1 MPHSQA
7 ERGRRALTIL
17 RIVIPSAL
25 PGSLDYLA
33 PAGAGAAA
41 LSPGMR
47 AAVKLGGR
55 ACVGVIAEVADRTEV
70 ARERLKPVERVVDAA
85 PVVPASLLE
94 LLQWAARY
102 YHQPLGGV
110 LRTAMPLLARRGA
123 APQIPQSVFWEC
135 AGGGEAPPPRAVK
148 QRALLDLLQ
157 DCGRLDEAALAR
169 RFPGWRP
176 VMRRLLQR
184 RLVTRL
190 EEPAQAAPPPRAAR
204 HRLNREQQEAV
215 DAVAAGFGEFHRH
228 LLEGVTGSGKTEVY
242 LALCEQAMQR
252 GEQALVLVPE
262 IALTAQTVERF
273 RAQLAGAV
281 CVFHSGLTDRERFH
295 CWSAALSG
303 DAGVVIGTR
312 SAVFL
317 PFKRLGLAVV
327 DEEHDA
333 SYKQSES
340 SFRYHARDVAIK
352 RAQIGA
358 LPVVLGSATPSLES
372 LHNALQG
379 RYARR
384 HLTRRAAGA
393 APPRWRV
400 IDLRG
405 SRLEDGL
412 SPPLLAA
419 MRERLAAREQVLLF
433 LNRRG
438 YAPVMLCR
446 DCGAALSC
454 GRCDARLVYHLRDGR
469 LHCHHCGVSQ
479 RPPDACSGCGGGM
492 RLVGLGTEKV
502 ERHLA
507 QLFPETGIVRIDTDA
522 VRRKNELQRRLER
535 VRSGDAGIVLGT
547 QMLTKGHH
555 FPAMTLVGIV
565 NADQSLFAADFRA
578 IERLGQLIVQVGGRA
593 GRGAAAGEVLLQ
605 THHPHHPQLQ
615 VLLKSGYGA
624 FALQLLPQREAAQLP
639 PYRHLA
645 VIRARSAAGA
655 EAAAFLDL
663 VHRASQEC
671 ARRHATQV
679 FPPAPMMMEKKAGH
693 YRAQL
698 LLSAADAHSLNA
710 CLAALLPAA
719 ARLARGRKVRWH
731 LDVDPGEAV

>member
-1 MPHSQA
+1 MKT
-7 ERGRRALTIL
+7 ETIL
-17 RIVIPSAL
+17 RVAIPPAL
-25 PGSLDYLA
+25 PDSFDYLA
-33 PAGAGAAA
+33 PEGVSAAA

-47 AAVKLGGR
+47 VAVALGGQAR
-55 ACVGVIAEVADRTEV
+55 VGVIIEVTDETAV
-70 ARERLKPVERVVDAA
+70 ARERLKPVGRVLDES
-85 PVVPASLLE
+85 PVVPPPLFN
-94 LLQWAARY
+94 LLQWVARY

-110 LRTAMPLLARRGA
+110 LRTAMPLLARRGT
-123 APQIPQSVFWEC
+123 APQIPQTVFWEC
-135 AGGGEAPPPRAVK
+135 AEGGEAPSPRAVK
-148 QRALLDLLQ
+148 QRALLDLLA
-157 DCGRLDEAALAR
+157 DAGRLDEDALAR
-169 RFPGWRP
+169 RFPDWRP

-184 RLVTRL
+184 RLVVRR
-190 EEPAQAAPPPRAAR
+190 EQAAMAAPPRAPG
-204 HRLNREQQEAV
+204 HRLNREQQAVV

-242 LALCEQAMQR
+242 LALCEQAMER

-273 RAQLAGAV
+273 RAQLPGTV
-281 CVFHSGLTDRERFH
+281 CVFHSGLSDRERFH

-317 PFKRLGLAVV
+317 PFRRLGLAVV

-352 RAQIGA
+352 RAQIGS

-372 LHNALQG
+372 LHNALEG

-419 MRERLAAREQVLLF
+419 MRDRLAAREQVLLF

-454 GRCDARLVYHLRDGR
+454 ARCDARLVYHLRDGR

-479 RPPDACSGCGGGM
+479 RPPGACSNCGGGL

-502 ERHLA
+502 EEHLTR
-507 QLFPETGIVRIDTDA
+507 LFPETGIVRIDTDA
-522 VRRKNELQRRLER
+522 VRRKNELERRLDR

-593 GRGAAAGEVLLQ
+593 GRGAAAGEVMLQ

-639 PYRHLA
+639 PYRHFA
-645 VIRARSAAGA
+645 VIRARSADSA
-655 EAAAFLDL
+655 EATAFLGL
-663 VHRASQEC
+663 VHHASEEF
-671 ARRHATQV
+671 ARRHATQAY
-679 FPPAPMMMEKKAGH
+679 PPAPMMMEKKAGH

-698 LLSAADAHSLNA
+698 LLSAVDAHSLNA
-710 CLAALLPAA
+710 CLAALLPVAE
-719 ARLARGRKVRWH
+719 RLARRRKVRWH
-731 LDVDPGEAV
+731 VDVDPCEGV

>member
-1 MPHSQA
+1 MKA
-7 ERGRRALTIL
+7 ETIL
-17 RIVIPSAL
+17 RVAIPSAL

-33 PAGAGAAA
+33 PEGADAAA

-47 AAVKLGGR
+47 VAVALGGQAR
-55 ACVGVIAEVADRTEV
+55 VGVIIEVTDETAV
-70 ARERLKPVERVVDAA
+70 ARERLKPVERVLDEA
-85 PVVPASLLE
+85 PVVPAPLFKLLH
-94 LLQWAARY
+94 WVARY

-123 APQIPQSVFWEC
+123 APQIPQTVFWEC
-135 AGGGEAPPPRAVK
+135 AEGGEAPSQRAVK
-148 QRALLDLLQ
+148 QRALLDLLK
-157 DCGRLDEAALAR
+157 DAGRLEEAALAR
-169 RFPGWRP
+169 RFPDWRP

-184 RLVTRL
+184 RLVVRR
-190 EEPAQAAPPPRAAR
+190 EEPAAAAPTARAPG
-204 HRLNREQQEAV
+204 HRLNGEQQAAV

-242 LALCEQAMQR
+242 LALCEQALKR

-273 RAQLAGAV
+273 RAQLPGTV
-281 CVFHSGLTDRERFH
+281 GVFHSGLSDRERFH

-340 SFRYHARDVAIK
+340 AFRYHARDVAIK
-352 RAQIGA
+352 RAQTGS

-372 LHNALQG
+372 LHNALEG

-419 MRERLAAREQVLLF
+419 MRDRLAAREQVLLF

-454 GRCDARLVYHLRDGR
+454 ARCDARLVYHLRDGR

-479 RPPDACSGCGGGM
+479 RPPDACSDCGGDL

-502 ERHLA
+502 EEHLTR
-507 QLFPETGIVRIDTDA
+507 LFPETGIVRIDTDA
-522 VRRKNELQRRLER
+522 VRRKNELERRLEL
-535 VRSGDAGIVLGT
+535 VRRGDAGIVLGT

-593 GRGAAAGEVLLQ
+593 GRGAAAGEVMLQ

-645 VIRARSAAGA
+645 VIRARSADSA

-663 VHRASQEC
+663 VHRSSEEF
-671 ARRHATQV
+671 ARRHATQAY
-679 FPPAPMMMEKKAGH
+679 PPAPMMMEKKAGH

-719 ARLARGRKVRWH
+719 ARLARRRKVRWH
-731 LDVDPGEAV
+731 VDVDPCEGV

>member
-1 MPHSQA
+1 MTA
-7 ERGRRALTIL
+7 ETIL
-17 RIVIPSAL
+17 RVAIPSAL
-25 PGSLDYLA
+25 PESFDYLA
-33 PAGAGAAA
+33 PAGVSAAA

-47 AAVKLGGR
+47 VAVRLGR
-55 ACVGVIAEVADRTEV
+55 QARVGVIAEVADETAV
-70 ARERLKPVERVVDAA
+70 ARERLKSVERVLDES
-85 PVVPASLLE
+85 PVVPAPLLG
-94 LLQWAARY
+94 LLQWVARY

-123 APQIPQSVFWEC
+123 PPQIPQTVFWEC
-135 AGGGEAPPPRAVK
+135 VAGGEPPSPRAVK
-148 QRALLDLLQ
+148 QRALLDYLE
-157 DCGRLDEAALAR
+157 DAGRLDEAALAR
-169 RFPGWRP
+169 RFPDWRP
-176 VMRRLLQR
+176 VMRRLLHR
-184 RLVTRL
+184 GLVARH
-190 EEPAQAAPPPRAAR
+190 EESAMPAPAPRAPG
-204 HRLNREQQEAV
+204 HRLNREQQAAV

-242 LALCEQAMQR
+242 LALCEQALER

-273 RAQLAGAV
+273 RAQLPGTV

-352 RAQIGA
+352 RAQTGS

-372 LHNALQG
+372 LHNALEG

-419 MRERLAAREQVLLF
+419 MRDRLAAREQVLLF

-446 DCGAALSC
+446 DCGGALSC
-454 GRCDARLVYHLRDGR
+454 ARCDARLVYHLRDGR
-469 LHCHHCGVSQ
+469 LHCHHCGVSS
-479 RPPDACSGCGGGM
+479 RPPGACSGCGGDM

-502 ERHLA
+502 EPHLTR
-507 QLFPETGIVRIDTDA
+507 LFPETGIVRIDTDA
-522 VRRKNELQRRLER
+522 VRRKNEVGRGLER
-535 VRSGDAGIVLGT
+535 VRSGDAGIALGT
-547 QMLTKGHH
+547 RRLTKGHA

-593 GRGAAAGEVLLQ
+593 GRGAAAGEVMLQ

-645 VIRARSAAGA
+645 VIRARSAGSG

-663 VHRASQEC
+663 VHRSSEEF

-698 LLSAADAHSLNA
+698 LLSAAAAHSLNA
-710 CLAALLPAA
+710 CLAALLPVA
-719 ARLARGRKVRWH
+719 ARLARRRKVRWH
-731 LDVDPGEAV
+731 VDVDPCEAV